1 MDSINKSQNK
11 YNKQSRQKVI
21 VKQQTIKTIYNL
33 LLNAVGFTIIITA
46 VVLFTDS
53 KGYFNPDYSNDHT
66 RRKWNAYYKF
76 TKVQPVDVI
85 LVGNSHLY
93 TGINPENLSNAL
105 GANCFILASPGT
117 TLTDAYFCLKEAITV
132 CKPKIA
138 VVETF
143 SMNGYDSYKL
153 KDGSLSDQFKSFS
166 ARKNI
171 GQKLAATPLLFK
183 SDNYLPA
190 WSNTIRNHNFIFNDT
205 VQINK
210 NIKLIKKPEPEKPGL
225 YLGRY
230 IRFTSGIEDSTLL
243 KYNRPGFKAYD
254 YSKHAPS
261 DEAKEYLQK
270 TIKLCKD
277 NNIKLVFLTLPMYYR
292 HAYNYDAYKKD
303 LLSTINDSQQKWLDL
318 QLPYD
323 TAAFTPACFENTVGE
338 NQHMTYYGSLVAT
351 YKLANYIEANLA
363 GTLPDRY
370 QNISWKRLFYA
381 SDGYFENYP
390 PEKDG
395 VSQVLLKNVEI
406 PTCIHINEISFVPYD
421 GAKKLIVKIDKK
433 NSSLLYG
440 KYVRV
445 LALSVVNGQK
455 VMVEILTKCL
465 FAYDPWKHYVF
476 SSERLN
482 PALDIQSI
490 ANISLL

>member
-1 MDSINKSQNK
+1 MASKSK
-11 YNKQSRQKVI
+11 PK
-21 VKQQTIKTIYNL
+21 VKQKATKTISRL
-33 LLNAVGFTIIITA
+33 LLNAIGFVVIIIV
-46 VVLFTDS
+46 VVLFTDQ

-76 TKVQPVDVI
+76 TKIQPVDVV

-93 TGINPENLSNAL
+93 TGISPENLSNAL

-143 SMNGYDSYKL
+143 SMNDYDSYKL
-153 KDGSLSDQFKSFS
+153 KSGTLSDQFKSFA
-166 ARKNI
+166 ARKNTS
-171 GQKLAATPLLFK
+171 QKLAATPLLFK
-183 SDNYLPA
+183 SDNYLSA

-205 VQINK
+205 VQINE
-210 NIKLIKKPEPEKPGL
+210 NIKLTKSPESEKPGL

-230 IRFTSGIEDSTLL
+230 IRFNSGIEDSTLL
-243 KYNRPGFKAYD
+243 KYNKPGFKAYD
-254 YSKHAPS
+254 YSKHAAS
-261 DEAKEYLQK
+261 EEAKEYLQK

-277 NNIKLVFLTLPMYYR
+277 NNIKLVLLTLPMYYR
-292 HAYNYDAYKKD
+292 HVHNYDAYKKE
-303 LLSTINDSQQKWLDL
+303 LLSTINDSEQQWLDL

-323 TAAFTPACFENTVGE
+323 TTAFTPACFENTVGE
-338 NQHMTYYGSLVAT
+338 NQHMTYYGSRVAA
-351 YKLANYIEANLA
+351 YKLANYIKSNLA

-370 QNISWKRLFYA
+370 QDISWKQLFYA

-395 VSQVLLKNVEI
+395 VSQVLVKNIET
-406 PTCIHINEISFVPYD
+406 PNGMYLNEISFVPYD

-433 NSSLLYG
+433 NSVFLYG
-440 KYVRV
+440 KSIKV
-445 LALSVVNGQK
+445 LTQSVVNGRK
-455 VMVEILTKCL
+455 VMVEILAKCS
-465 FAYDPWKHYVF
+465 FAYDPGKHYVF

-482 PALDIQSI
+482 PALAIQGI
-490 ANISLL
+490 TNISLL

>member
-1 MDSINKSQNK
+1 MASINKPQD
-11 YNKQSRQKVI
+11 KQKA
-21 VKQQTIKTIYNL
+21 IKTINHL
-33 LLNAVGFTIIITA
+33 FFNVIGFSIIIIA

-76 TKVQPVDVI
+76 TKAQPVDVV

-93 TGINPENLSNAL
+93 TGISPENLSNAL
-105 GANCFILASPGT
+105 GASCFILASPGT
-117 TLTDAYFCLKEAITV
+117 TLTDAYFCLKEAIRV
-132 CKPKIA
+132 YKPKIA

-143 SMNGYDSYKL
+143 SMNDYDSYKL
-153 KDGSLSDQFKSFS
+153 KAGGLSDQYKSFS
-166 ARKNI
+166 ARRNI

-183 SDNYLPA
+183 SDNYLSA
-190 WSNTIRNHNFIFNDT
+190 WSNTIRNHNFTFNDT

-210 NIKLIKKPEPEKPGL
+210 NIQLIKSPEPEKPGL

-230 IRFTSGIEDSTLL
+230 IRFNSGIEDSTLL
-243 KYNRPGFKAYD
+243 KYNKPGFKAYN
-254 YSKHAPS
+254 YSKHPAS
-261 DEAKEYLQK
+261 EEAKKYLQK

-277 NNIKLVFLTLPMYYR
+277 NNIKLVLLTLPMYYR
-292 HAYNYDAYKKD
+292 HVHNYDAYKKD
-303 LLSTINDSQQKWLDL
+303 LLSTINDTQQKWLDL

-323 TAAFTPACFENTVGE
+323 TTAFTPACFENTVWE
-338 NQHMTYYGSLVAT
+338 NQHMTSYGSRVAA
-351 YKLANYIEANLA
+351 YKLANYIKSNLA

-370 QNISWKRLFYA
+370 QDIGWKQLFYA

-395 VSQVLLKNVEI
+395 VSQVLVKNVEALNGM
-406 PTCIHINEISFVPYD
+406 HLNEISFVPYD

-433 NSSLLYG
+433 NSAFLYG
-440 KYVRV
+440 KSVKV
-445 LALSVVNGQK
+445 LTQSVVNGQN
-455 VMVEILTKCL
+455 VMVEILAKCS
-465 FAYDPWKHYVF
+465 FAYDPGQHYVF
-476 SSERLN
+476 SSEKLN
-482 PALDIQSI
+482 PALAIQRI